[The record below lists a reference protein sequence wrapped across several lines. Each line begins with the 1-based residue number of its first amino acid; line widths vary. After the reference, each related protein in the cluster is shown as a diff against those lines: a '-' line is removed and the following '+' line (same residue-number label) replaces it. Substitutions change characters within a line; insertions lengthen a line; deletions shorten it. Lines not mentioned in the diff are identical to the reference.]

1 MKGMHRILVVLGAIT
16 LSMLFGTGISA
27 DNRSHRSALAL
38 SGKPSSNLPGNNLI
52 VFVNSLEESILNQV
66 NQYRQTQNL
75 PPLEFNETVSEQAR
89 AHSATMAKSDQLS
102 HDGFENRWEAIRKV
116 IAARGMAENVAFNK
130 GHSQPDNI
138 AVQGWIQS
146 PGHHKNMIGNYNA
159 TGIGIVEKDGKY
171 FFTQIFI
178 LKN

>member
-1 MKGMHRILVVLGAIT
+1 MEGMHRILVMLGVIT
-16 LSMLFGTGISA
+16 LSMSFGTEISA
-27 DNRSHRSALAL
+27 DNRSHKLVL
-38 SGKPSSNLPGNNLI
+38 SGEPPSNLPGNNLI
-52 VFVNSLEESILNQV
+52 VFANSLEESIFNQV

-75 PPLEFNETVSEQAR
+75 PALEFNETVSEQAR
-89 AHSATMAKSDQLS
+89 AHSVAMANSDQLS
-102 HDGFENRWEAIRKV
+102 HDGFENRWEAIQKV
-116 IAARGMAENVAFNK
+116 IAARGIAENVAFNK
-130 GHSQPDNI
+130 GHSRPDNI
-138 AVQGWIQS
+138 AVQGWIKS